1 VLSTNTTFLRFWLTE
16 SCRNAVLRN
25 VERETLP
32 ALRLVCHNFAS
43 TTAPFMFNDL
53 SIDFKVSSFTKPGK
67 IATLHRIGRHARKLT
82 FKAPHAADAFLPP
95 LLNPLTGDQL
105 AFAYVPQLHT
115 KSPKYGSY
123 EMDDLL
129 IQQYPPIFHAATNI
143 PSFIRALSAMPNLEH
158 ISIHS
163 PDQASSQRY
172 RKSSAD
178 YALTSLRIA
187 IEHTQLAN
195 LHSLSLHQ
203 LHPQA
208 LRNLL
213 PMLNHGSSPS
223 SCRRWTQIRKLHVQM
238 DPLPRSLAKP
248 EDQIR
253 LIQTYLR
260 AFATSLLHLS
270 FRWTGEQPGPS
281 PLFLSH
287 EPTIWTPS
295 LGQYEYRGQQHQH
308 TANRSFPPPTPPKDS
323 RFSPVR
329 PELQRSASTNSKASK
344 PLRFIALQY
353 LDLQNCALEAEQL
366 AAFITRHR
374 STLVEFRF
382 EDVSLRGGN
391 WASTLEPLRILK
403 RLERSRAAAS
413 LAKLQAREAAEA
425 AAMQMDLD
433 AATDVDDETEM
444 DVPCMFVTPTEEV
457 PRGRPWAEER
467 PAKRLMVDEGLIIMD
482 TLEPQPRPQMTQ
494 PLTRRKWFGSSA
506 SGNGGRRH
514 ERKVSDHLRRLVNGG
529 LFTWR

>member
-16 SCRNAVLRN
+16 SCRNAVLHN
-25 VERETLP
+25 VDRETLP

-43 TTAPFMFNDL
+43 TTAPFMFDEL
-53 SIDFKVSSFTKPGK
+53 SVNFKVSSFTKPGK
-67 IATLHRIGRHARKLT
+67 IATLHRIGRYVRKLN
-82 FKAPHAADAFLPP
+82 FKAPHEGDAFLPP

-105 AFAYVPQLHT
+105 AFAYVPQLNT

-163 PDQASSQRY
+163 PDQSSSQRY

-187 IEHTQLAN
+187 IEHAPLVN
-195 LHSLSLHQ
+195 LHSLSLHK

-213 PMLNHGSSPS
+213 PVLSHGSSPS
-223 SCRRWTQIRKLHVQM
+223 SCRRWTQIRKLHIEM

-248 EDQIR
+248 EEHIR
-253 LIQTYLR
+253 SIQGYLR
-260 AFATSLLHLS
+260 AFATCLLHLS
-270 FRWTGEQPGPS
+270 FQWGGEEPGPS

-295 LGQYEYRGQQHQH
+295 LGQYEYRGHRHPQS
-308 TANRSFPPPTPPKDS
+308 ANQSFPPPTPPKDS
-323 RFSPVR
+323 HYLP
-329 PELQRSASTNSKASK
+329 PGPGLQRSASTNSKGSK
-344 PLRFIALQY
+344 PLRFVALQH
-353 LDLQNCALEAEQL
+353 LDLQNCVSEAEQL

-391 WASTLEPLRILK
+391 WASTLEPLRVLK

-433 AATDVDDETEM
+433 AATDVDEETEM

-457 PRGRPWAEER
+457 PRSRPWAEER
-467 PAKRLMVDEGLIIMD
+467 PAKRLMVEEDLVIMD
-482 TLEPQPRPQMTQ
+482 TLEPQPQPQLTQ
-494 PLTRRKWFGSSA
+494 PMVRRRWFGGSA
-506 SGNGGRRH
+506 SGNCGSMKGRCPI
-514 ERKVSDHLRRLVNGG
+514 
-529 LFTWR
+529 T